1 MLLIATWG
9 ETNVHNYINKMI
21 LETRI
26 WKEKEEKASS
36 RYCYREG
43 NSFNGINWDEC
54 LRILGAQQHQAALEN
69 LSEKGMYFD
78 S

>member
-9 ETNVHNYINKMI
+9 ETNVHINKMI
-21 LETRI
+21 LKTQI
-26 WKEKEEKASS
+26 WKEKEKASS
-36 RYCYREG
+36 RYCYRVV

-54 LRILGAQQHQAALEN
+54 LRILGSQQPQAALEN